1 MPLRAASDA
10 GLGRSGV
17 MSKAAGD
24 ATPGALQAP
33 GVSGFPSFLQAAGT
47 PNPAPGTTVP
57 PLSHTGRALVRGSA
71 GREGGVHCSGGRTS
85 APSGAAGQVSAGAG
99 REGARA
105 FPSPA
110 HSGVQVSL
118 SPAISWIPSSR
129 PWDVALS
136 LTLVHGDSQRLAWLG
151 SGHSGRGDCSPW
163 SQAEQRERP
172 NDVSASSR
180 CHHEM
185 TQEGWRKEQ
194 TVISH
199 SSKGDKSQVKVLAE
213 QFLPGLQTAT
223 SLLRPDVAFTVCL
236 ERELSG
242 AIPLFSLGTQCHRI
256 GAPSLRP
263 HLTLITSSRV
273 LTPNTISHTGG

>member
-1 MPLRAASDA
+1 
-10 GLGRSGV
+10 

-129 PWDVALS
+129 PWGVALS
-136 LTLVHGDSQRLAWLG
+136 LTLVHGDSQGLAWLG
-151 SGHSGRGDCSPW
+151 NGQSGRGDHSLW

-185 TQEGWRKEQ
+185 PRKGGAKNRQ
-194 TVISH
+194 
-199 SSKGDKSQVKVLAE
+199 L
-213 QFLPGLQTAT
+213 FLIVPKAT
-223 SLLRPDVAFTVCL
+223 SPRSRCWQSSFFLACRRPPPCCVLMWPLLCAW
-236 ERELSG
+236 RESSLV
-242 AIPLFSLGTQCHRI
+242 PFS
-256 GAPSLRP
+256 
-263 HLTLITSSRV
+263 SS
-273 LTPNTISHTGG
+273 H